1 VTIFVKS
8 SHQRLFFAFFEI
20 FKGLNALTRGLT
32 VLELFTLEAPSLTL
46 TEIIQTLKLS
56 KSTAFRVV
64 STLEAQGYIEKDPS
78 NHRYR
83 PSLKVLQLG
92 FTAINSLGLRQIA
105 RPYLERLALEAN
117 ETVSLCV
124 LNDMDIIYVDRVRN
138 HDIVGVMLNVGSR
151 LSAHCT
157 ALGKV
162 LLADL
167 PPEELSSRL
176 AQTKLEPCTSHTIV
190 NRESFL
196 GELAII
202 RQRGYAIDD
211 EELAFGLRAVAA
223 PIRDAS
229 QKAIA
234 AINVTGSVM
243 TMTLERIDHEFRSAV
258 MKMAEQISSALGYSP
273 DRD

>member
-1 VTIFVKS
+1 MGESRYNI
-8 SHQRLFFAFFEI
+8 
-20 FKGLNALTRGLT
+20 NALTRGLK
-32 VLELFTLEAPSLTL
+32 VLELFTLETPSLTL
-46 TEIIQTLKLS
+46 TEIVHTLKLS

-64 STLEAQGYIEKDPS
+64 STLQAQGYIERDPS
-78 NHRYR
+78 THRYR

-92 FTAINSLGLRQIA
+92 FTAINSLGLRQVA
-105 RPYLERLALEAN
+105 RPYLERLALEVN

-124 LNDMDIIYVDRVRN
+124 LSDMDIIYVDRVRN
-138 HDIVGVMLNVGSR
+138 HAIVGVMLNVGSR

-162 LLADL
+162 LLAHL

-176 AQTKLEPCTSHTIV
+176 AQTMLEPCTSHTIV

-196 GELAII
+196 GELASI
-202 RQRGYAIDD
+202 RQQGYAIDD
-211 EELAFGLRAVAA
+211 EELTFGLRAVAA

-273 DRD
+273 GRD